1 METKELIQKKRDQK
15 NIGGKT
21 RISSRSAASSLS
33 SESPRRLEDRLH
45 ETGLEGP
52 MSAEAASEEEK
63 DVEIRGGANA
73 SPSSSAARRSLPSLV
88 FLLPTSSS
96 LSFFDLLTLFLPSL
110 PVSPPPPHT
119 HPPTTAS
126 NNRAPKSPRPPAC
139 FPPCSTA
146 GSRRSSGP
154 PGHSGCCCCSGRAAP
169 PRARS
174 HRSTPS
180 RSCRSLA
187 APRPPTRAAP
197 TAPCRSSTTR
207 TRTRTLPP
215 RPTSP
220 SRSPRRIRRSQ
231 TTQRARTTRSTGTRT
246 ASSPRG

>member
-110 PVSPPPPHT
+110 PFSPPPPHT
-119 HPPTTAS
+119 HTRPPPPQITGPQKVQGRPRAFLPARPQAVDAPLGLLGTLAAAAALGARRRLGRGRTVRPLRDPAGPS
-126 NNRAPKSPRPPAC
+126 RRHARRRAPRLPRPVAPV
-139 FPPCSTA
+139 
-146 GSRRSSGP
+146 P
-154 PGHSGCCCCSGRAAP
+154 PGQEPG
-169 PRARS
+169 
-174 HRSTPS
+174 
-180 RSCRSLA
+180 
-187 APRPPTRAAP
+187 
-197 TAPCRSSTTR
+197 PCRR
-207 TRTRTLPP
+207 GLL
-215 RPTSP
+215 
-220 SRSPRRIRRSQ
+220 RRVDHQ
-231 TTQRARTTRSTGTRT
+231 GV
-246 ASSPRG
+246 

>member
-110 PVSPPPPHT
+110 P
-119 HPPTTAS
+119 
-126 NNRAPKSPRPPAC
+126 
-139 FPPCSTA
+139 F
-146 GSRRSSGP
+146 SRP